1 MRQTSLPRGSLRL
14 GAVADPS
21 PLSQLARLV
30 DGYMTTQLLYVAAKL
45 GIADALA
52 TGPLSLAAIAET
64 VGADAA
70 FLRRALRGL
79 VLEDVLQEGRTAA
92 SR

>member
-45 GIADALA
+45 DIADLLA
-52 TGPLSLAAIAET
+52 TGP
-64 VGADAA
+64 
-70 FLRRALRGL
+70 
-79 VLEDVLQEGRTAA
+79 
-92 SR
+92 